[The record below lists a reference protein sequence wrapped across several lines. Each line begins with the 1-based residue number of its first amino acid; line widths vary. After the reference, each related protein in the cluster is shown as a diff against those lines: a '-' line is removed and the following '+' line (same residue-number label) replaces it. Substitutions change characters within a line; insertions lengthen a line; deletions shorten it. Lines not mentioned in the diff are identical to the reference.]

1 MDDTNKSAI
10 VHLMIFNILRTMFND
25 QQCNFEPLAEPSAK
39 RLITRSN
46 LFACQSKN
54 GEEVIDEVASLVEES
69 FASIVTTEGFRC

>member
-25 QQCNFEPLAEPSAK
+25 QLCNCETLAETYVK
-39 RLITRSN
+39 RLIT
-46 LFACQSKN
+46 N
-54 GEEVIDEVASLVEES
+54 GAEVIDEVASLVEES

>member
-39 RLITRSN
+39 CLIT
-46 LFACQSKN
+46 N
-54 GEEVIDEVASLVEES
+54 GANGEVASLVEES

>member
-39 RLITRSN
+39 RLIT
-46 LFACQSKN
+46 N
-54 GEEVIDEVASLVEES
+54 GAEVIDEVASLVEES
-69 FASIVTTEGFRC
+69 CASIVTTEAFRC